1 MNRSEF
7 VATLGALGI
16 PASAATPETQR
27 RTTLE
32 LQYLGTAGWTIR
44 SGTITILVDPY
55 ISRINGPPPPGLPRY
70 SAPGDS
76 RPKYHWDDVAVADE
90 RAIDSRVVAADFLLV
105 THTHYDHVL
114 DVPYIARKT
123 GAVVIGTESTQ
134 NVMRAYGVPERNLL
148 TVRGG
153 EDYAFD
159 SFSLKVVP
167 SLHSALDHKRYFSS
181 AVAPP
186 GLKEPLTLR
195 QIHPEGGTLAY
206 LVRFFQT
213 QVLVF
218 GSMNYIEREIDGLR
232 PDVVIAGAGQSRREI
247 FRYTDRLMQLLHKPA
262 LVLPTH
268 WDNFLAPYGA
278 SQAPALDALKTF
290 ADEVKAAS
298 SETRMLV
305 PHYFEV
311 IEI

>member
-1 MNRSEF
+1 MNRTEF

-16 PASAATPETQR
+16 STSATTPETRR
-27 RTTLE
+27 RTTLR
-32 LQYLGTAGWTIR
+32 LQYLGTAGWAIR
-44 SGTITILVDPY
+44 SGSTTVLVDPY
-55 ISRINGPPPPGLPRY
+55 ISRINGPPPPGSPRY
-70 SAPGDS
+70 SPPGDS
-76 RPKYHWDDVAVADE
+76 RPAYHWDDVAVADE
-90 RAIDSRVVAADFLLV
+90 RAIDSRIVSADYLLV

-134 NVMRAYGVPERNLL
+134 NVMRTYDVPERNLL

-153 EDYAFD
+153 EDYEFG
-159 SFSLKVVP
+159 SLSIKVVP
-167 SLHSALDHKRYFSS
+167 SLHSPLDHKHYFSS

-206 LVRFFQT
+206 LVRFSET

-218 GSMNYIEREIDGLR
+218 GSMNYIETEIDGLR
-232 PDVVIAGAGQSRREI
+232 PDVVIAGAGQSRRDI
-247 FRYTDRLMQLLHKPA
+247 YRYTDRLMQVLHKPE

-278 SQAPALDALKTF
+278 SQAPALKALEAF
-290 ADEVKAAS
+290 AEEVKAAS
-298 SETRMLV
+298 PETRMLV
-305 PHYFEV
+305 PRYFEM
-311 IEI
+311 IEV